1 MQNGTLWEWSELSLT
16 RFHESPWSHGMHVDI
31 LPYSSFRSL
40 LSCLTFSPLA
50 IYSLCS
56 RDSLMGLDFV
66 TSASIPYRRLRP
78 VILIFPVVHVYE
90 IKMEEI
96 DSLGM
101 RLLLLTVI
109 PDQSLWVKTAL
120 ARKIPLL
127 IISWGS
133 VPLRWQFL
141 THTTAA
147 KDELGCSRE
156 WTSVILRSSINLK
169 PTNLRL
175 PIFLRFKALTPLQ
188 YFINAG
194 SYSLKDIAGS
204 ILQTIR
210 FLVF

>member
-1 MQNGTLWEWSELSLT
+1 MK
-16 RFHESPWSHGMHVDI
+16 PWHACKDI

-40 LSCLTFSPLA
+40 LLSCLTFYHLA

-78 VILIFPVVHVYE
+78 VILIFSVVHVYE

-96 DSLGM
+96 DSSGM
-101 RLLLLTVI
+101 HLLLLTVI
-109 PDQSLWVKTAL
+109 PDQSLRGKTAL

-133 VPLRWQFL
+133 VPLRWQFP
-141 THTTAA
+141 THMTAA
-147 KDELGCSRE
+147 RDELGCSRE
-156 WTSVILRSSINLK
+156 WISVILWSSINLK

-175 PIFLRFKALTPLQ
+175 PIFLRFKALTPL
-188 YFINAG
+188 
-194 SYSLKDIAGS
+194 
-204 ILQTIR
+204 
-210 FLVF
+210 